1 MAEPAGRAPA
11 LGARR
16 RGHHL
21 DRALF
26 MIAFNALGC
35 IADPRFAP
43 PVAPASV
50 FFGACP
56 LVGRQ

>member
-1 MAEPAGRAPA
+1 
-11 LGARR
+11 
-16 RGHHL
+16 
-21 DRALF
+21 